1 MPLRSGSDQAT
12 ISYNIHEMIAS
23 GHPHAQAVA
32 AALHSAHPH
41 RDDGGMVPSAPGPT
55 PGLQPSIQNQ
65 TPQSQ
70 SLVQRFSAMSPE
82 QLRELAP
89 RLSGQ
94 VAQIAQRILAQK
106 QMSGGSQPQQPSQ
119 PQSAMPQFGV
129 PATAPPVQA
138 SFPGG
143 AVGYASGGAAT
154 HDEDEC
160 VPILAAGGEFVISPD
175 HVKILGQGDVRA
187 GHKLLDSWVVGA
199 RKQIVRKMSGL
210 RGPVRS

>member
-1 MPLRSGSDQAT
+1 M
-12 ISYNIHEMIAS
+12 
-23 GHPHAQAVA
+23 
-32 AALHSAHPH
+32 
-41 RDDGGMVPSAPGPT
+41 
-55 PGLQPSIQNQ
+55 
-65 TPQSQ
+65 
-70 SLVQRFSAMSPE
+70 QRFSAMSPE

-106 QMSGGSQPQQPSQ
+106 QMTPQQGYGQQPSQ

-129 PATAPPVQA
+129 PATAQPVQA

-154 HDEDEC
+154 HDEHEC

-187 GHKLLDSWVVGA
+187 GHRLLDAWVVDS
-199 RKQIVRKMSGL
+199 RKQIVKKMSGL
-210 RGPVRS
+210 RGPVRE